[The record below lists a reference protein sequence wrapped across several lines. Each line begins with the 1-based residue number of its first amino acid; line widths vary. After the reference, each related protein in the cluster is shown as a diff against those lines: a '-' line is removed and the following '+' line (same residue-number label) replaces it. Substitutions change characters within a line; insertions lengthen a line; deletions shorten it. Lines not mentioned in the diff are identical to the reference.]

1 MCTTCSKCIYAADI
15 LIIYIRSFDYHRQI
29 GHYSL
34 ASHDTTVFFSL
45 NQAKYLEKT
54 DLQMLDKW
62 KLVDLDYKI

>member
-1 MCTTCSKCIYAADI
+1 MCTCSKWIYAADN

-54 DLQMLDKW
+54 DLQKLDKW